1 MNAMRTQKT
10 EWKNIGIPRE
20 MFDAIQRILPYVGCL
35 SVSEY
40 VRAQVASQLP
50 IDEMR
55 AEKMEEVRKEIELTR
70 S

>member
-20 MFDAIQRILPYVGCL
+20 MFDAIRRILPYVGCL

-40 VRAQVASQLP
+40 VRAQVARQLP
-50 IDEMR
+50 LDEDR
-55 AEKMEEVRKEIELTR
+55 VKEHLNLLEEIQTE